1 MLIFLFSYFSIECR
15 LLIFGLF
22 SHIVI
27 HVLVVLSWVMVF
39 WLQIV
44 AEHLSNWCINVYGL
58 IIMPWIQA
66 WHAILLVNTECI
78 YQHCWFGLLYL
89 ASLCVQQP
97 QGEMGTAI
105 LHHKTVLMVL
115 SPASVPTRSRYGGCM
130 YYNCVW
136 IQIIY
141 YQFQNRAKIM
151 SKVPRFVTKANG
163 PWTNHGLQSSW
174 CELCSTAVTTH

>member
-1 MLIFLFSYFSIECR
+1 MRQPGNNQIMVRALVMLRWRSESELTTTRSVITV
-15 LLIFGLF
+15 LLIPFICVIKNNEYYIPVCF
-22 SHIVI
+22 CSSCIAIAMIV
-27 HVLVVLSWVMVF
+27 L
-39 WLQIV
+39 
-44 AEHLSNWCINVYGL
+44 
-58 IIMPWIQA
+58 
-66 WHAILLVNTECI
+66 
-78 YQHCWFGLLYL
+78 HC
-89 ASLCVQQP
+89 A
-97 QGEMGTAI
+97 GEMGTAI